1 MIGHQ
6 KHGSHYKIVS
16 HMKGQISPDFIKGN
30 VIRLVPKQTILQT
43 ELCDQNKKFL
53 ENKYGPACLK

>member
-1 MIGHQ
+1 
-6 KHGSHYKIVS
+6 
-16 HMKGQISPDFIKGN
+16 MKGQISPDFIKGN